1 MQIIQEHENIQ
12 RPKINHCIVVTKTAA
27 AVFVCITLSRLLGQ
41 YTSIPAT
48 TFCGLLL
55 AATIM
60 LFLKHICIW
69 GIRMYQLLAP
79 AEIRLSCNFTPSCSE
94 YMILAI
100 QKYGVLKGIYTGRKR
115 MLRCH
120 YPNGGIDYP

>member
-1 MQIIQEHENIQ
+1 MQKIHEHRNIA
-12 RPKINHCIVVTKTAA
+12 RPKINHWMVVTKT
-27 AVFVCITLSRLLGQ
+27 VVVVLICINLSQLVGQ
-41 YTSIPAT
+41 YTSFPAPMI
-48 TFCGLLL
+48 FGLLL
-55 AATIM
+55 VVTTV
-60 LFLKHICIW
+60 LFRKNICIW

-79 AEIRLSCNFTPSCSE
+79 AEVRLACNFIPSCSE